1 MNTVDSIMALADRYA
16 FHIPGSQHS
25 DEARAALHAAL
36 QEQAPKRLWGMA
48 GFNPPLPNV
57 GEKYTSI
64 HEDDLGDH
72 VTVTGIANA
81 SSPNIAYVFLSWDDG
96 HYGERAIDEFWQEY
110 MMVQTN
116 DQAREGEA
124 VANSAILARGRF
136 HAFKG
141 EDGEP
146 DDWEWFEEGTN
157 CEHAGELLQR
167 SQHFIETT
175 LDLAKPNCT
184 ECAKW
189 AKEQADNREWIAGVK
204 KGRKMVDRMVDA
216 VIGKTITK
224 IKKPLP
230 LPPESLFEL
239 WWAEYLPEA
248 TQARAFEAWS
258 RVDAAPQ
265 PAQPSDIGIPI
276 TQPEQGPST

>member
-1 MNTVDSIMALADRYA
+1 MTTTQTERLMALADRYA

-25 DEARAALHAAL
+25 DEARAVLLAAL

-116 DQAREGEA
+116 DQAREGESVKFLANGKRFKLSSAGGPVA
-124 VANSAILARGRF
+124 VFLGF
-136 HAFKG
+136 
-141 EDGEP
+141 
-146 DDWEWFEEGTN
+146 
-157 CEHAGELLQR
+157 
-167 SQHFIETT
+167 
-175 LDLAKPNCT
+175 
-184 ECAKW
+184 
-189 AKEQADNREWIAGVK
+189 
-204 KGRKMVDRMVDA
+204 
-216 VIGKTITK
+216 
-224 IKKPLP
+224 
-230 LPPESLFEL
+230 PPELAGRWVAL
-239 WWAEYLPEA
+239 VAAEDDCHLKL
-248 TQARAFEAWS
+248 
-258 RVDAAPQ
+258 AAPQ
-265 PAQPSDIGIPI
+265 PAQP
-276 TQPEQGPST
+276 EQGHST

>member
-1 MNTVDSIMALADRYA
+1 
-16 FHIPGSQHS
+16 
-25 DEARAALHAAL
+25 
-36 QEQAPKRLWGMA
+36 MA

-72 VTVTGIANA
+72 VTGIANA

-141 EDGEP
+141 ENGEP

-157 CEHAGELLQR
+157 CEHGC
-167 SQHFIETT
+167 I
-175 LDLAKPNCT
+175 
-184 ECAKW
+184 
-189 AKEQADNREWIAGVK
+189 
-204 KGRKMVDRMVDA
+204 DA
-216 VIGKTITK
+216 VIV
-224 IKKPLP
+224 
-230 LPPESLFEL
+230 
-239 WWAEYLPEA
+239 
-248 TQARAFEAWS
+248 RADAI
-258 RVDAAPQ
+258 AAPQ
-265 PAQPSDIGIPI
+265 PAHPSEHAQPVAQPVAQPLTDEQINDVCVDVHLKRDYNTNLEKFIAIARAVERAHGIG
-276 TQPEQGPST
+276 GAL